1 MRNIL
6 ILGQSSFV
14 ADLEVTVLTE
24 EIEDLEFGFASSVEK
39 AVALLDNGS
48 WDEFIIFA
56 GFLESIDLST
66 IDVPVTSYARN
77 ANGLDIASKER
88 IKSYGI
94 VNRASELLK
103 NIRSGAILSFEAP
116 ESPETTD
123 NPEIE
128 TQSAN
133 EEKTSQKPDLSVSA
147 HDAPMRNKEKK
158 QISRQVKP
166 VPHED
171 PEDEWLQEEYEETPA
186 FEEQILEKPRKTV
199 RPAQRR
205 QPDNDVRSRLMEIRR
220 QREEEEA
227 GSRNEQIEEFQEE
240 EDTKAQVITVY
251 SAKGG
256 VGKTT
261 IACNLAT
268 LLALTAAGRDRY
280 RVAIIDFNID
290 FGDVMSTLG
299 FDSDKICM
307 TTWAHDIK
315 ERIADGEEP
324 DDIFYT
330 EREIR
335 SFMQK
340 NQDSGL
346 YALLAP
352 LTNED
357 SMDIDEE
364 EIRIMLKNTVENG
377 GFDFV
382 VIDTGNN
389 TRDSAVIPIEAS
401 DHVLIVL
408 TQSVNTANCCYGF
421 IKVMYELGYDMSKM
435 KTVINE
441 VRPGKAVGISV
452 SELEEVLVNPSTGE
466 PFKCIGKIDDD
477 NDVRASVNDMI
488 PLVYRSNHEYTR
500 SISRIVAAIIGDEHV
515 LETPK
520 KKSGFFAKLFGK
532 G

>member
-1 MRNIL
+1 MKNIL
-6 ILGQSSFV
+6 ILGQSSFIV
-14 ADLEVTVLTE
+14 DLEVTVLTE
-24 EIEDLEFGFASSVEK
+24 EIDDIDFGFASGVEK
-39 AVALLDNGS
+39 AVALLDHGN
-48 WDEFIIFA
+48 WDEFIVFA
-56 GFLESIDLST
+56 GFLESLDLST
-66 IDVPVTSYARN
+66 IDIPVTSYARN
-77 ANGLDIASKER
+77 AEGLEAASKEQ
-88 IKSYGI
+88 IKCYGI

-103 NIRSGAILSFEAP
+103 NIRSGAMLSFEPSGTPKTA
-116 ESPETTD
+116 EI
-123 NPEIE
+123 PEIE
-128 TQSAN
+128 TQTVI
-133 EEKTSQKPDLSVSA
+133 EEKTSQKPDLSLSA
-147 HDAPMRNKEKK
+147 HDAPMRNKEKSQK
-158 QISRQVKP
+158 NRSSKSIPKE
-166 VPHED
+166 VPETEWWEE
-171 PEDEWLQEEYEETPA
+171 EDEEDIEAEEPVEEKQKNPT
-186 FEEQILEKPRKTV
+186 
-199 RPAQRR
+199 RPAVRK
-205 QPDNDVRSRLMEIRR
+205 QPDGDVRSRLKEIRR
-220 QREEEEA
+220 QKKEEA
-227 GSRNEQIEEFQEE
+227 GNRDEQREEFKEE
-240 EDTKAQVITVY
+240 SDTKAQVITVY

-268 LLALTAAGRDRY
+268 FLALTAAGRDRY

-299 FDSDKICM
+299 FDSDKVCM
-307 TTWAHDIK
+307 TTWANDIK
-315 ERIADGEEP
+315 ERIADGEDP
-324 DDIFYT
+324 DEISYS

-389 TRDSAVIPIEAS
+389 TRDSAVIPIESS

-452 SELEEVLVNPSTGE
+452 SELEEVLVNPSSGE

-477 NDVRASVNDMI
+477 NDVRASMNDMV
-488 PLVYRSNHEYTR
+488 PLVYRPNHEYTR
-500 SISRIVAAIIGDEHV
+500 SISRIAAAIIGDEHV
-515 LETPK
+515 LESPK
-520 KKSGFFAKLFGK
+520 KKNGFFAKLFGK

>member
-24 EIEDLEFGFASSVEK
+24 EIDDIEFGFASSIEK
-39 AVALLDNGS
+39 ALPILENSS
-48 WDEFIIFA
+48 WDEFIVFT
-56 GFLESIDLST
+56 GFLESLDLTT

-77 ANGLDIASKER
+77 AEGLETALKEHV
-88 IKSYGI
+88 KCYGI
-94 VNRASELLK
+94 VSRASELLK
-103 NIRSGAILSFEAP
+103 NIRSGAILTFEPPGAP
-116 ESPETTD
+116 EKAEKPENGKQTGRDTI
-123 NPEIE
+123 P
-128 TQSAN
+128 S
-133 EEKTSQKPDLSVSA
+133 KKPNKSVSA
-147 HDAPMRNKEKK
+147 HDSTTRNTKK
-158 QISRQVKP
+158 PHKQEAMEPEVAQETEEWEEDFEEEISVEEPIAVKP
-166 VPHED
+166 KRVKAPV
-171 PEDEWLQEEYEETPA
+171 T
-186 FEEQILEKPRKTV
+186 
-199 RPAQRR
+199 RR
-205 QPDNDVRSRLMEIRR
+205 QSDKDVRNRLNEIRR
-220 QREEEEA
+220 KRNEADEEDTREEGYEEEES
-227 GSRNEQIEEFQEE
+227 G
-240 EDTKAQVITVY
+240 KAHVVTVY

-268 LLALTAAGRDRY
+268 FLALTSAGRDRY
-280 RVAIIDFNID
+280 HVAIIDFNID

-299 FDSDKICM
+299 FDSDRICM
-307 TTWAHDIK
+307 SSWANDIK

-324 DDIFYT
+324 AEITYS

-357 SMDIDEE
+357 SMYIDEQ
-364 EIRIMLKNTVENG
+364 EIRIMLRNTVENG

-401 DHVLIVL
+401 DDVLIVL

-452 SELEEVLVNPSTGE
+452 SELEEVLENPATGE
-466 PFKCIGKIDDD
+466 PFKCIGKIDDN
-477 NDVRASVNDMI
+477 NDVRASVNDMV
-488 PLVYRSNHEYTR
+488 PLVYRSNHEYTKQ
-500 SISRIVAAIIGDEHV
+500 ISRIASAIIGEEHV
-515 LETPK
+515 LEAPK
-520 KKSGFFAKLFGK
+520 KKSGFFARIFGK
-532 G
+532 R

>member
-1 MRNIL
+1 MKNIL
-6 ILGQSSFV
+6 VFGQPKFIS
-14 ADLEVTVLTE
+14 DLEVTVLTGE
-24 EIEDLEFGFASSVEK
+24 YDEFDFGFATNFDQ
-39 AVALLDNGS
+39 AFNLLDERK
-48 WDEFIIFA
+48 WDEFIVFA
-56 GFLESIDLST
+56 GLLESLDLST
-66 IDVPVTSYARN
+66 IEVTVTTYARD
-77 ANGLDIASKER
+77 AKGLDQAAKAN
-88 IKSYGI
+88 IKCYGI
-94 VNRASELLK
+94 VQRASELLD
-103 NIRSGAILSFEAP
+103 NIISGAMLSFEAP
-116 ESPETTD
+116 EALNKGVEEPDEKMSTADGKTPSKGNKNVLEDPKARTELRVEEDETTEPF
-123 NPEIE
+123 PEE
-128 TQSAN
+128 TEQA
-133 EEKTSQKPDLSVSA
+133 EEKETGKKAELQK
-147 HDAPMRNKEKK
+147 
-158 QISRQVKP
+158 
-166 VPHED
+166 
-171 PEDEWLQEEYEETPA
+171 
-186 FEEQILEKPRKTV
+186 EKPRQSTGRTIGTKPTE
-199 RPAQRR
+199 
-205 QPDNDVRSRLMEIRR
+205 NDVRSRLKEIRK
-220 QREEEEA
+220 QKSEDSSGTKTEPELFEEEGEK
-227 GSRNEQIEEFQEE
+227 
-240 EDTKAQVITVY
+240 KAQVITIY

-268 LLALTAAGRDRY
+268 FLSLTAAGRDHY

-307 TTWAHDIK
+307 STWAKDIR

-324 DDIFYT
+324 EEIEYS

-340 NQDSGL
+340 NSDSGL

-357 SMDIDEE
+357 SMDIGEE

-441 VRPGKAVGISV
+441 IRPGKAVGITV
-452 SELEEVLVNPSTGE
+452 SELEEVLVDPSTGQ
-466 PFKCIGKIDDD
+466 PFRCIGKIDDD
-477 NDVRASVNDMI
+477 NDVRASVNDMV
-488 PLVYRSNHEYTR
+488 PLVYRANHEYTKA
-500 SISRIVAAIIGDEHV
+500 IGHIAAEIIGQEHV
-515 LETPK
+515 LEEPK
-520 KKSGFFAKLFGK
+520 KKGFLSRLLGR
-532 G
+532 